1 MQANQ
6 SESENDKPSFEKELD
21 IQGMSCA
28 SCVFRV
34 EKALEGIEG
43 VTKAEVNLATERARV
58 FYSHDISP
66 EQLTEAVKA
75 VGYGASLHTD
85 NVDYAEAA
93 KKKEESLQKERRI
106 VILAALLS
114 APLVLPMIL
123 MPFGIHYMISGWW
136 QLILTLP
143 IQFILGMRFYVS
155 AWKAVKAR
163 AGNMDLLVALGTS
176 AAFGLSTYNLLR
188 GTGHLYFESAAVIIT
203 LILLGKYLESRAKHR
218 TSLAIRS
225 LQALTPESARVRRQG
240 REQQIPLNK
249 VRLSDQVVVR
259 PGEKIPVDGV
269 ILEGASQVDESL
281 ITGESLPVAKSVN
294 DKVIGGSV
302 NAEGLL
308 LIQVTALGAETT
320 LARIIRLVESAQ
332 AGKAPI
338 QRLVDKVSAIF
349 VPTVIAISLLTIL
362 SWGLL
367 SGNWEQAIVIGI
379 AVLVI
384 ACPCALGLATPTTI
398 MVGTGLAAKAGIL
411 IKDAEALEVAHSIS
425 VIAFDKTGT
434 LTEGKPRVSR
444 ILSNGMA
451 ESDML
456 RILGSIQNGSEHPLA
471 LASIQKAQELGVG
484 LESATNVR
492 AIPGKGVEGQVA
504 GHKYFI
510 GTAQLLSER
519 NIDTVVFQ
527 KALQDLYNSGAT
539 VSFLA
544 REGEAHALGLIGF
557 EDTIKPE
564 SKQAVKGLRELGVK
578 TVMLTGD
585 NSAAA
590 QKVAE
595 LLGLD
600 EVRAQVLPEDKARII
615 EQLKVGGE
623 VVAMVGDGIN
633 DAPALAAADV
643 GLAMST
649 GTDVAMHAAGITLMR
664 GNPLLIADTISI
676 SRKTYRKIQQ
686 NLFWAFVYNVIGIP
700 LAAFGLLNPIIAGG
714 AMAFSSLSVVSNA
727 LLLRRWRPMSGASA
741 EEK

>member
-6 SESENDKPSFEKELD
+6 SQSDKKKPPFEKELD

-28 SCVFRV
+28 SCVLRV

-58 FYSHDISP
+58 FYSYDISP

-75 VGYGASLHTD
+75 VGYGATLHTD

-106 VILAALLS
+106 VVVAALLS

-123 MPFGIHYMISGWW
+123 MPFGVHYMISGWW

-143 IQFILGMRFYVS
+143 IQFILGLRFYVS

-188 GTGHLYFESAAVIIT
+188 DTGHLYFESAAVIIT

-225 LQALTPESARVRRQG
+225 LQALTPESARVRRKGQD
-240 REQQIPLNK
+240 QQIPLNK

-259 PGEKIPVDGV
+259 PGEKIPIDGV

-367 SGNWEQAIVIGI
+367 SGSWEQAIVIGI

-444 ILSNGMA
+444 VVSNGMT
-451 ESDML
+451 ESDL
-456 RILGSIQNGSEHPLA
+456 IRIVGSIQSGSEHPLA
-471 LASIQKAQELGVG
+471 LASLQKAQELGVM
-484 LESATNVR
+484 LETAMAVR
-492 AIPGKGVEGQVA
+492 AIPGKGVEGQIA
-504 GHKYFI
+504 GHKYYI
-510 GTAQLLSER
+510 GTAQLMSEK
-519 NIDTVVFQ
+519 NIDTSNLET
-527 KALQDLYNSGAT
+527 ALQDLYNSGAT
-539 VSFLA
+539 VSYLA
-544 REGEAHALGLIGF
+544 REGESQALGMIGF
-557 EDTIKPE
+557 EDTVKPE
-564 SKQAVKGLRELGVK
+564 SRDAVRGLRALGVK
-578 TVMLTGD
+578 TIMLTGD

-595 LLGLD
+595 QLGLD
-600 EVRAQVLPEDKARII
+600 EVRAQVLPQDKARII
-615 EQLKVGGE
+615 EELKLGGQ

-676 SRKTYRKIQQ
+676 SRRTYKKIQQ
-686 NLFWAFVYNVIGIP
+686 NLFWAFIYNVIGIP

-727 LLLRRWRPMSGASA
+727 LLLRRWRPMSGTRTK
-741 EEK
+741 ET

>member
-21 IQGMSCA
+21 IHGMSCA

-58 FYSHDISP
+58 FYSQEVSP

-75 VGYGASLHTD
+75 VGYGASLHSV

-93 KKKEESLQKERRI
+93 RKKEESLNKERRI

-114 APLVLPMIL
+114 LPLVLPMIL

-143 IQFILGMRFYVS
+143 IQFILGLRFYVS

-188 GTGHLYFESAAVIIT
+188 NTGHLYFESAAVIIT

-225 LQALTPESARVRRQG
+225 LQALTPESARVRRNGQD
-240 REQQIPLNK
+240 QQIPLKK

-332 AGKAPI
+332 AVKAPI

-349 VPTVIAISLLTIL
+349 VPTVIAISLMTIL

-444 ILSNGMA
+444 VVANGLA
-451 ESDML
+451 ESDL
-456 RILGSIQNGSEHPLA
+456 IRIVGSIQNGSEHPLA
-471 LASIQKAQELGVG
+471 LASLQKAQELNVE
-484 LESATNVR
+484 LESATAVR
-492 AIPGKGVEGQVA
+492 AIPGKGVEGQIS

-510 GTAQLLSER
+510 GTAQLMAER
-519 NIDTVVFQ
+519 NIDTASFQ
-527 KALQDLYNSGAT
+527 NALQDLFNSGAT

-564 SKQAVKGLRELGVK
+564 SKAAISGLRALGVK
-578 TVMLTGD
+578 TIMLTGD

-590 QKVAE
+590 QKVADQ
-595 LLGLD
+595 LGLD
-600 EVRAQVLPEDKARII
+600 EIRAQVLPQDKAQII
-615 EQLKVGGE
+615 EELKVGGQ

-676 SRKTYRKIQQ
+676 SRRTYKKIQQ
-686 NLFWAFVYNVIGIP
+686 NLFWAFIYNVIGIP

-727 LLLRRWRPMSGASA
+727 LLLRRWRPMSGATTKEA
-741 EEK
+741 

>member
-456 RILGSIQNGSEHPLA
+456 RIVGSIQNGSEHPLA

-727 LLLRRWRPMSGASA
+727 LLLRRWRPISGASA